1 MRISGGLSDLYG
13 PESYRRQEPK
23 VQSEAPENKAKPE
36 VLQAG
41 RRATAE
47 DIPLR
52 SVLSTRELNTLEAFF
67 GDPNTARQTL
77 YGGHGQPKNVHSG
90 MLLDVKG

>member
-23 VQSEAPENKAKPE
+23 VQTTTQEQIVKPE
-36 VLQAG
+36 LHPSGNKTKAG
-41 RRATAE
+41 E
-47 DIPLR
+47 IPLR

-67 GDPNTARQTL
+67 GDSHTARQSL
-77 YGGHGQPKNVHSG
+77 YGGHGRPKNVHSG

>member
-13 PESYRRQEPK
+13 AESYRRQEPR
-23 VQSEAPENKAKPE
+23 VQTATPEHNPKPEALQTGNRAKPGE
-36 VLQAG
+36 
-41 RRATAE
+41 
-47 DIPLR
+47 IPLR

-67 GDPNTARQTL
+67 GDSNTARQTL
-77 YGGHGQPKNVHSG
+77 YGGHGRPKNVHSG

>member
-23 VQSEAPENKAKPE
+23 VETTVPERIAKPDT
-36 VLQAG
+36 LQAG

-52 SVLSTRELNTLEAFF
+52 SVLSARELNTLEAFF
-67 GDPNTARQTL
+67 GDSNTSRQSL